1 MKRDYSAT
9 IYQPITL
16 KISVWLNA
24 PELRPEIFNVDAK
37 FQALS
42 HRVIQIS
49 NISLP
54 IA

>member
-16 KISVWLNA
+16 KILLWPNA
-24 PELRPEIFNVDAK
+24 WELRPEIFSVDAK
-37 FQALS
+37 FHALS

-49 NISLP
+49 IISFTMT
-54 IA
+54 

>member
-24 PELRPEIFNVDAK
+24 QELRPEILNVDAK
-37 FQALS
+37 FHALS

-49 NISLP
+49 ISSFTM
-54 IA
+54 A